1 MMPAYRRM
9 SELRGGNVP
18 PDHLGLFDTPPG
30 RKHIRLSLAV
40 VGLMVAAFMLTLPVR
55 NAPLAQINAFIP
67 MIDAIMFVG
76 ELITATLLYA
86 QASVYRSRAL
96 TCLASGFVFS
106 ALLLVPHA
114 LTFPGAFAPDG
125 WLDAGVNSS
134 AWIYTFRRAAFP
146 IAIIAYVLLKRT
158 DSATPPGPERPAPRI
173 AESLLAALA
182 LALAAT
188 LLATA
193 WHDFLPPFFLTHA
206 DLIYSRALVYEF
218 VVFASFLFAT
228 VLLFRN
234 RGSVLDT
241 WLLVAF
247 SGWMIESVLIMTLQ
261 GRFTAGWYCLY
272 LLTLLAHLVLM
283 LALIAESNRL
293 YARLALSTAAR
304 NRERDAR
311 LMSMDAVT
319 AAIAHEVG
327 QPLTGA
333 IAGAMAGLDWLD
345 RERPDIEKAA
355 KALRGSIDAGKRT
368 AEVIKSI
375 RAMFA
380 KGPIAASAFSLNDL
394 VRETAAFLDRELA
407 GERVVLELTLDEELP
422 PVLADRVQIQRV
434 LVNLFTNAID
444 SLGATRGRPRRIE
457 VRSAPLNGEQV
468 LLEVS
473 DTGIGIRPEETAH
486 IFDAFFTTKA
496 AGTGLGLSLCRT
508 IVEEH
513 GGRLWA
519 TPGKQHGAIF
529 HLQLPQ
535 SAMAVH

>member
-1 MMPAYRRM
+1 M
-9 SELRGGNVP
+9 SEVRGGKVSQ
-18 PDHLGLFDTPPG
+18 DHFGLFDTPPG
-30 RKHIRLSLAV
+30 RKHIRLSLVV
-40 VGLMVAAFMLTLPVR
+40 VGAMLAAVLLTLPVR
-55 NAPLAQINAFIP
+55 NAPLARIDAFIP

-86 QASVYRSRAL
+86 QASIYRSRAL
-96 TCLASGFVFS
+96 TFLATGFVFS
-106 ALLLVPHA
+106 ALLLLPHA

-125 WLDAGVNSS
+125 WLGAGVNSS
-134 AWIYTFRRAAFP
+134 AWIYTFRRSAFP
-146 IAIIAYVLLKRT
+146 VAVIAYVLLKRM
-158 DSATPPGPERPAPRI
+158 DSATPPGPERPTPRI
-173 AESLLAALA
+173 YEGLLAALV

-188 LLATA
+188 LLATVG
-193 WHDFLPPFFLTHA
+193 HDLLPPFFLTHA
-206 DLIYSRALVYEF
+206 DLLYSRALLYEF
-218 VVFASFLFAT
+218 VVFAFFLFAT
-228 VLLFRN
+228 VLLYRN
-234 RGSVLDT
+234 RNSVLET

-247 SGWMIESVLIMTLQ
+247 SGWMIESALIMTIH
-261 GRFTAGWYCLY
+261 GRFTVGWYCLY
-272 LLTLLAHLVLM
+272 LLTLLSHLVLM

-333 IAGAMAGLDWLD
+333 IANAMAGLDWLD
-345 RERPDIEKAA
+345 RERPDLEKAA
-355 KALRGSIDAGKRT
+355 KALRGTIEAGNRT

-375 RAMFA
+375 RAIFA
-380 KGPIAASAFSLNDL
+380 KGPISATPFSLNDL
-394 VRETAAFLDRELA
+394 VRETTLFLERELA
-407 GERVVLELTLDEELP
+407 GERVVLELTLDEALP

-444 SLGATRGRPRRIE
+444 SLGASRGRPRRIT
-457 VRSAPLNGEQV
+457 VRSAPLNGHDV

-519 TPGKQHGAIF
+519 SPGPEHGATF

-535 SAMAVH
+535 GGMAVH

>member
-1 MMPAYRRM
+1 M
-9 SELRGGNVP
+9 SESRGGNVS
-18 PDHLGLFDTPPG
+18 PDQLGLFDSPPG

-40 VGLMVAAFMLTLPVR
+40 VGLMVAAFLLTLPVR
-55 NAPLAQINAFIP
+55 DDPLAQIDAFIP

-96 TCLASGFVFS
+96 AVLATGFVFS
-106 ALLLVPHA
+106 ALLLLPHA

-125 WLDAGVNSS
+125 WLGAGVNSS
-134 AWIYTFRRAAFP
+134 AWIYTIRRSSFP
-146 IAIIAYVLLKRT
+146 IVALLYVLLMRA
-158 DSATPPGPERPAPRI
+158 DSAAQNEADRPDPGI
-173 AESLLAALA
+173 ALGIVAAT
-182 LALAAT
+182 ALAAAVT
-188 LLATA
+188 LLATSG
-193 WHDFLPPFFLTHA
+193 HDLLPPFFLNHSE
-206 DLIYSRALVYEF
+206 LIYSKALIYQSVSLFLF
-218 VVFASFLFAT
+218 VVAMIA
-228 VLLFRN
+228 LFRT
-234 RGSVLDT
+234 RRSVLDT

-247 SGWMIESVLIMTLQ
+247 SGWLIESALIMVLQ
-261 GRFTAGWYCLY
+261 GRFTVGWFCLY
-272 LLTLLAHLVLM
+272 LLTLVSHLVLM

-333 IAGAMAGLDWLD
+333 IVNAMAALDWLD
-345 RERPDIEKAA
+345 RERPVPEKAA
-355 KALRGSIDAGKRT
+355 KALRATIDAGNRT
-368 AEVIKSI
+368 SEVIRSI

-380 KGPIAASAFSLNDL
+380 KGPITASAFSLNDL

-444 SLGATRGRPRRIE
+444 SLGATHGRPRRIE
-457 VRSAPLNGEQV
+457 VRSAPLNGEEV

-473 DTGIGIRPEETAH
+473 DTGIGIPLEETAH

-529 HLQLPQ
+529 HLQLPR
-535 SAMAVH
+535 SAVAVH

>member
-1 MMPAYRRM
+1 
-9 SELRGGNVP
+9 LRGETVSQ
-18 PDHLGLFDTPPG
+18 DRLGLFDTPPG
-30 RKHIRLSLAV
+30 RRQIRLSLAV
-40 VGLMVAAFMLTLPVR
+40 VALMFAAFFLALPYR
-55 NAPLAQINAFIP
+55 NAPLPQIDAFIP

-76 ELITATLLYA
+76 ELIIATLLYA
-86 QASVYRSRAL
+86 QASVFRSRAL
-96 TCLASGFVFS
+96 TVLATAFVFA
-106 ALLLVPHA
+106 ALLVVPHA

-125 WLDAGVNSS
+125 WLGAGVSSS
-134 AWIYTFRRAAFP
+134 AWIYTIRRGAFP
-146 IAIIAYVLLKRT
+146 VAIIAYVLLKKV
-158 DSATPPGPERPAPRI
+158 DSQVMPGPERPSPRI
-173 AESLLAALA
+173 ALCVAGAFALA
-182 LALAAT
+182 VAVT
-188 LLATA
+188 VLATA
-193 WHDFLPPFFLTHA
+193 GHDLLPPFFLSHSV
-206 DLIYSRALVYEF
+206 LIYTKALLYESAA
-218 VVFASFLFAT
+218 FALFA
-228 VLLFRN
+228 VALIMLYRA
-234 RGSVLDT
+234 RSSVLDT

-247 SGWMIESVLIMTLQ
+247 SGLLIESLLIMTIQ
-261 GRFTAGWYCLY
+261 DRFTAGWYCLY
-272 LLTLLAHLVLM
+272 GLVLTSHVVVL

-333 IAGAMAGLDWLD
+333 IASAMAGLDWLD
-345 RERPDIEKAA
+345 RDRPDLEKAA

-380 KGPIAASAFSLNDL
+380 KGPIAATQFSLNDL
-394 VRETAAFLDRELA
+394 VRETASFLERELA
-407 GERVVLELTLDEELP
+407 GERVVLELTLDEALP

-444 SLGATRGRPRRIE
+444 SLGATRGRQRRIA
-457 VRSAPLNGEQV
+457 VRSTPMAGHDV

-473 DTGIGIRPEETAH
+473 DTGMGIRADETAH

-519 TPGKQHGAIF
+519 SPGARHGATF
-529 HLQLPQ
+529 HLQLPGGG
-535 SAMAVH
+535 MVH